1 MPHSAEIH
9 RNRANPRCEALGF
22 SQSVD
27 LLERLEHRLLRNVFG
42 FSSISCP
49 VIGQTEHSWSV
60 SLGKAA
66 ERIPVT
72 LDGAHN
78 EVGCSGLIVFQIGSN
93 DSDAEEGKFSW
104 KVRRKVPQ

>member
-1 MPHSAEIH
+1 
-9 RNRANPRCEALGF
+9 
-22 SQSVD
+22 
-27 LLERLEHRLLRNVFG
+27 
-42 FSSISCP
+42 
-49 VIGQTEHSWSV
+49 V